1 MNTHKSI
8 FHLNK
13 YQYTCNN
20 NKNKNIKNA
29 NTQTRE
35 RMCSRQLINCINNNK
50 YNKNGNMMK
59 DLVWFGG

>member
-13 YQYTCNN
+13 YQYTYNN

-29 NTQTRE
+29 DTQARE
-35 RMCSRQLINCINNNK
+35 RLCAR
-50 YNKNGNMMK
+50 
-59 DLVWFGG
+59 